1 MDFSHLDIPC
11 HIGIIMDGNG
21 RWAKKRFLPRVA
33 GHWKGMQTIRR
44 IVKLSTKIK
53 LKYLS
58 LYAFS
63 VENWKRSDLEVEFL
77 MQLMDKYLSDEI
89 KDLNRN
95 NVRLNF
101 TGRINELNK
110 SIRDKIDNAC
120 RVTSNNTGVVLNLV
134 VNYSGRCELVDAC
147 RKLSKKIRGK
157 KLKVSEIDENLIA
170 QNLYTKDIPDPDLLI
185 RTSGEQRISN
195 FFLWQIAQTSI
206 WVTPVFWPAFTEK
219 HFYEALVF
227 YNENHKKSLTTEV
240 TEF

>member
-1 MDFSHLDIPC
+1 
-11 HIGIIMDGNG
+11 MDGNG
-21 RWAKKRFLPRVA
+21 RWAKKRCLPRVA

-44 IVKLSTKIK
+44 IVKLSGKIK

-63 VENWKRSDLEVEFL
+63 VENWKRPTSEVEFL
-77 MQLMDKYLSDEI
+77 MQLLDKYLSEEI
-89 KDLNRN
+89 NNLNKN

-101 TGRINELNK
+101 IGRIDELSK
-110 SIRDKIDNAC
+110 SVRDKIDDGC
-120 RVTSNNTGVVLNLV
+120 RFTSNNTGLSLNLV
-134 VNYSGRCELVDAC
+134 VNYAGRCELVDVC
-147 RKLSKKIRGK
+147 RELAKKVRAGKLN
-157 KLKVSEIDENLIA
+157 VSEIDEDLIA

-195 FFLWQIAQTSI
+195 FLLWQIAH
-206 WVTPVFWPAFTEK
+206 TPVWITSVYWPGFTEK

-227 YNENHKKSLTTEV
+227 YNKNHKKSLTTEV